1 MPVPVPS
8 LSPREAQVARLLAD
22 GKRRREIAG
31 LLGISPWT
39 VDAHRRHLYMKLK
52 VNSIALLVRWY
63 LAQPATKA
71 R

>member
-1 MPVPVPS
+1 MPS
-8 LSPREAQVARLLAD
+8 NLSDREIEVVHLICD
-22 GKRRREIAG
+22 GKTTREIAG

>member
-1 MPVPVPS
+1 MT
-8 LSPREAQVARLLAD
+8 LSPREAQVVRLLSD
-22 GKRRREIAG
+22 GKRRQEIAR

-63 LAQPATKA
+63 LEAK
-71 R
+71 